1 MEKIYEYRAPLV
13 LFFVLDSSASMFYV
27 IKQMTDVILSL
38 QREGYRKKDKISLI
52 IFRAKEAVVL
62 QKPTVYFKSAVNK
75 LKKVEGKSYTPM
87 AAALIKCIK
96 LIDAE
101 KLRNRNIIPVVF
113 VCSDM
118 GANISYK
125 YPDLIAQ
132 VQTDYTLIVNELKVL
147 TKQLSKKGAH
157 MVVLEP
163 KKSYATRNLGVNF
176 FAASEIKQNFKKYG
190 SAEIFQFDRVNPK
203 NLILELKKIL

>member
-1 MEKIYEYRAPLV
+1 MDKIYEYRAPLV
-13 LFFVLDSSASMFYV
+13 LFFVLDSSASMYYV

-87 AAALIKCIK
+87 AAALTKCIK
-96 LIDAE
+96 LIEAE
-101 KLRNRNIIPVVF
+101 KLKNRNIIPVVF
-113 VCSDM
+113 ICSDM

-132 VQTDYTLIVNELKVL
+132 IQTDYTLIVNELKVL

-157 MVVLEP
+157 LVVLEP
-163 KKSYATRNLGVNF
+163 KKSYATRALGVNT
-176 FAASEIKQNFKKYG
+176 FAADKIKKNFKKYG
-190 SAEIFQFDRVNPK
+190 SAEIFQFDRVNPE